1 MWLWLM
7 AVFGGLWLRHDRVRG
22 FEGRG
27 MRLAP
32 VTVCDGLAWQA
43 VRKVPSGPGRI
54 MGCRVPCALCAPG
67 QAAWLKAVSLR
78 WREGDGDVR
87 RGDALIGRRM
97 RGLER
102 PEFGYFCQDE
112 AAGTG
117 LCEADHVALGGRC
130 DAAGA
135 GLDET
140 AVAGVWRR
148 GVQSAQS
155 GLRFSRNAVMPS
167 SVSRQSMFS
176 TIVAP
181 VRA

>member
-1 MWLWLM
+1 MWLWLV

-27 MRLAP
+27 T
-32 VTVCDGLAWQA
+32 VTVCDGLSRQA

-54 MGCRVPCALCAPG
+54 MGRRVPCVLSAPG
-67 QAAWLKAVSLR
+67 QAAWWKAVSLR

-102 PEFGYFCQDE
+102 AEFGYFCQDE
-112 AAGTG
+112 AAGAV
-117 LCEADHVALGGRC
+117 LCEADHAACSGRC

-135 GLDET
+135 GPDET

-155 GLRFSRNAVMPS
+155 GLRFSRKAVMPS